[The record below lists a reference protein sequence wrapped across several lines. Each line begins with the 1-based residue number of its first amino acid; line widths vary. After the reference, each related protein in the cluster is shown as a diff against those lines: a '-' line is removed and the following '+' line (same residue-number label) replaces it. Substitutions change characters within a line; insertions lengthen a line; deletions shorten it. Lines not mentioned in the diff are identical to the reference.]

1 MAAEDARIRDEG
13 YLLAE
18 DVVREAVASFPPGKM
33 LGDIIARFEER
44 AAWTRARAR
53 TWKAAAKKAYRIAR
67 HNGREVDRAG
77 VYVALLR
84 TRHGGTSAEAAQD
97 ALANI
102 AQWLTGQG
110 MKNNA
115 SVVVNL
121 PDLGRVTLSVQR
133 HEGKTPHEMIDEAQA
148 ETARLRKLAAD
159 LLAKLPK
166 CDGRSSDVKCDQP
179 ATIEEDGARFSGCMA
194 CCPSRRRGQQDGHL
208 AVGRRGARAR
218 GRPRRG
224 AAGRLT

>member
-1 MAAEDARIRDEG
+1 MAGEDARLCAEG

-18 DVVREAVASFPPGKM
+18 DVVSGAVAGSPLGKV
-33 LGDIIARFEER
+33 LGDIIALFEQR

-53 TWKAAAKKAYRIAR
+53 AWKHAAKKAYRIAR

-77 VYVALLR
+77 VYIALLR
-84 TRHGGTSAEAAQD
+84 SRHGAMPAEAAQD

-102 AQWLTGQG
+102 AQWLTAQG

-115 SVVVNL
+115 SVVCNL

-133 HEGKTPHEMIDEAQA
+133 HEGKTPNDMIDEAQA
-148 ETARLRKLAAD
+148 ETARIRKLAAG

-166 CDGRSSDVKCDQP
+166 CDKRKDDGTSCLHP
-179 ATIEEDGARFSGCMA
+179 ATTEEDGAHFSGYMA
-194 CCPSRRRGQQDGHL
+194 CDAHPD
-208 AVGRRGARAR
+208 
-218 GRPRRG
+218 
-224 AAGRLT
+224 AAGSKPDILPWAEDVRALVAALAETPPAG